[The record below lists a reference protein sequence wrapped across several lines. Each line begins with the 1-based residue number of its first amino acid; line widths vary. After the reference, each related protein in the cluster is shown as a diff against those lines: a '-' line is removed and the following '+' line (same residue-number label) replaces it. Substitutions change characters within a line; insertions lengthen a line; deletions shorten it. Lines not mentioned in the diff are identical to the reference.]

1 MESNT
6 YEVLL
11 TKITIAE
18 KRFKDYLSDT
28 PTNVVQGNR
37 GALKDAMNDLGHAFD
52 TVPVPDGVAYGEVVK
67 DALESLLPS
76 AKPDLVKGDD
86 AITSGVQTKNQD
98 GSPVDGDDEV
108 PTAKVDDDFEVN
120 DNGALEDAIR
130 DAKSS
135 VDVDEINTTKD
146 VSDDGHSEEEKENI
160 PDDTEMFLTYPMAQ
174 VIAIAHVCHDTNRDY
189 CISIGD
195 DSQVPFAEAPENIQQ
210 SIISGVKLVL
220 QNPEI
225 TAEQSHQKWV
235 DYKNSEGWK
244 SGAVKDYEAKTH
256 PNLVPFD
263 ELPEAEQHKDELF
276 IKTVMESMTE

>member
-18 KRFKDYLSDT
+18 KRFKDYLNDT
-28 PTNVVQGNR
+28 PNNVVQGNR
-37 GALKDAMNDLGHAFD
+37 GALKDAMSDLGHAFD
-52 TVPVPDGVAYGEVVK
+52 TVPVPDGIAYAEVVK
-67 DALESLLPS
+67 DALDSLLP
-76 AKPDLVKGDD
+76 AKAPDLVKGDD

-98 GSPVDGDDEV
+98 GSPIDGDDEV
-108 PTAKVDDDFEVN
+108 PTAKVDD
-120 DNGALEDAIR
+120 
-130 DAKSS
+130 
-135 VDVDEINTTKD
+135 
-146 VSDDGHSEEEKENI
+146 GHSEEGKSEEEDGKLNTTEDVKDDELPENKES
-160 PDDTEMFLTYPMAQ
+160 TKEMFLTYPMAQ

-276 IKTVMESMTE
+276 IKTVLESMTE